1 MRATGSESPRTQVFS
16 ASAKPPVGGHPGVVQ
31 TIVDDFTND
40 LIGQHPV
47 QIDRSRAQSQ
57 NAHPCRSGT
66 VNASTRFGI
75 SVDYLNTVDPNTSVR
90 TSGWLAA

>member
-1 MRATGSESPRTQVFS
+1 MRAKVSESPRTQVFS
-16 ASAKPPVGGHPGVVQ
+16 ASAKPPVGGHPRVVQ
-31 TIVDDFTND
+31 TIVNDFTNG
-40 LIGQHPV
+40 LIGQHPI
-47 QIDRSRAQSQ
+47 QIDRSRAQI
-57 NAHPCRSGT
+57 AHPCRSGT